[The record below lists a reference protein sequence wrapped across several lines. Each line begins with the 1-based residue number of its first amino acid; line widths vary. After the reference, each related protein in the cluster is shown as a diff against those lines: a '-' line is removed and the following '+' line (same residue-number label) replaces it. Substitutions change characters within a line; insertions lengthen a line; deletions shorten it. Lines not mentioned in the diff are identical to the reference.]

1 MDAIKRGRTYFSSG
15 PLVRFEVE
23 GKGPGEETRPHRRRS
38 GTVHV
43 VADVVSIAPLDALDI
58 IVNGVVA
65 QTVRATD
72 PLHVTLDGQVAV
84 PDGGWVALRAS
95 GPKSAYL
102 GDDYAFAQ
110 TTPVYVVRGGKRYL
124 KAEDVQF
131 LSDTVSAIWA
141 RVEKSP
147 WRSDAERDTF
157 RAAVDRAQ
165 SVYQKLLAEVG
176 SSVVR

>member
-1 MDAIKRGRTYFSSG
+1 M
-15 PLVRFEVE
+15 VRSLCPTVA
-23 GKGPGEETRPHRRRS
+23 GSRS
-38 GTVHV
+38 
-43 VADVVSIAPLDALDI
+43 
-58 IVNGVVA
+58 
-65 QTVRATD
+65 
-72 PLHVTLDGQVAV
+72 
-84 PDGGWVALRAS
+84 RAS

-110 TTPVYVVRGGKRYL
+110 TTPVYVVRGGKRYV

-157 RAAVDRAQ
+157 RAAIDRAQ
-165 SVYQKLLAEVG
+165 SVYQKLG
-176 SSVVR
+176 RSVAR